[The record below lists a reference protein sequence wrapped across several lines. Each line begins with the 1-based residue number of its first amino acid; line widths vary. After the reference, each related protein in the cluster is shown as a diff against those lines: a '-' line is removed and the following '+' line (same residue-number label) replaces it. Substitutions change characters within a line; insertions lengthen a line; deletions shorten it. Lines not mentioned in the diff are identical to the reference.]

1 MDRAHRLGQQRAVN
15 VYRLIMRGTLEEKIM
30 SLQRF
35 KMSVANTVINAD
47 NSSLNTMDTAQLLDL
62 FTMSTSPGKVTLCLL
77 ARGWIRTAKACA
89 YFLLHDDFVI
99 LIKVD
104 VPNFYCN
111 DV

>member
-62 FTMSTSPGKVTLCLL
+62 FTMSTAPGKVILCLL
-77 ARGWIRTAKACA
+77 VRG
-89 YFLLHDDFVI
+89 
-99 LIKVD
+99 
-104 VPNFYCN
+104 
-111 DV
+111 